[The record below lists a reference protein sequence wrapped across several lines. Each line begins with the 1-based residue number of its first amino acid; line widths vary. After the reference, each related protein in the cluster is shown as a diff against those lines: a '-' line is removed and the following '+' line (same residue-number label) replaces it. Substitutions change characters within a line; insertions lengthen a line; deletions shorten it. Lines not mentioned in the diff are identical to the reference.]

1 MCIFLVLLLYGQMTR
16 IALVIY
22 DVPCAFKPCISEINN
37 NNRLGRMVTYL
48 EGLLP
53 IELHDPL
60 ITWPLWGLVVF
71 WKSISLLSQYLWTL
85 NLTGYWLQGVAS
97 ARKCL
102 SYHKRLVPVIKNLR
116 KMYLLLLQLFTSRW
130 LWKYISPR
138 YSVSL

>member
-22 DVPCAFKPCISEINN
+22 DVPCAFKPCISEIN

-102 SYHKRLVPVIKNLR
+102 SCHKRLVPVIKNLR